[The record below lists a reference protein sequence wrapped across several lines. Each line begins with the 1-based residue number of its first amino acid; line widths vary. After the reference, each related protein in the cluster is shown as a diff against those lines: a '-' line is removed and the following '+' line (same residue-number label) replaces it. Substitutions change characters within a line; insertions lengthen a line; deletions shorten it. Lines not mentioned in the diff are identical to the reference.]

1 MTLETVIATELHPS
15 GLAQVLLSHLITN
28 EKKLNL
34 EDSVIYYGF
43 PVFKDFNE
51 QTIKTN
57 FLLVSK
63 KLGVV
68 LLSTASKN
76 LIEEEQKSLDDTYSQ
91 VQSLLLKS
99 TILRTLNGRKSRN
112 LVFELDAKVFTDDSS
127 IEDDDIINS
136 IPQLEEYL
144 IDKDEQLDDQ
154 HFNEIRSILEGSK
167 SLHKINKRKKIIDD
181 DKNKLNI
188 LINLED
194 EII

>member
-15 GLAQVLLSHLITN
+15 GLAQVLLSHLIDN

-34 EDSVIYYGF
+34 ENSVIYYGF

-68 LLSTASKN
+68 LLSTASKS

-99 TILRTLNGRKSRN
+99 TILRTLNGKKSRN
-112 LVFELDAKVFTDDSS
+112 LVFEVDAKIFTDDLN
-127 IEDDDIINS
+127 IDDDDIINS

-144 IDKDEQLDDQ
+144 IEKNEQLEDQ
-154 HFNEIRSILEGSK
+154 HFNEMIYAELSGDFPLGDSRQPTYK
-167 SLHKINKRKKIIDD
+167 SLRPFD
-181 DKNKLNI
+181 LVS
-188 LINLED
+188 
-194 EII
+194 